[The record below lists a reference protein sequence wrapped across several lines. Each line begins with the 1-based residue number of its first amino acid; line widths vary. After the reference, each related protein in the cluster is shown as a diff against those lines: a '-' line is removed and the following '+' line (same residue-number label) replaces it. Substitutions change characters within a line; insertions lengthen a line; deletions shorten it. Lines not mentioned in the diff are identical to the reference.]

1 MSQCTP
7 STTIICIYNKQQ
19 KKKKFLPF
27 GARNVTQVVEH
38 LLSKCQALGSRS
50 PTLPRKSKKF
60 FHQMEGVHHFCSQ
73 FIG

>member
-38 LLSKCQALGSRS
+38 LLSKCRAQVQTTVLTKKKKERS
-50 PTLPRKSKKF
+50 SSF
-60 FHQMEGVHHFCSQ
+60 FKAK
-73 FIG
+73 